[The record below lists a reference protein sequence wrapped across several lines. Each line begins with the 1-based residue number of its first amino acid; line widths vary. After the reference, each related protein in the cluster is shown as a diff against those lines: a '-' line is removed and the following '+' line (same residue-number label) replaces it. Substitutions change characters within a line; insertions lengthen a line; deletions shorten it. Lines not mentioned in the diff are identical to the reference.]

1 MSLCPRCGRYSRTIR
16 WNRLV
21 NITLYNVVMRG
32 NSGHGISM
40 PTNGLSKLRAAPL
53 KSSPAFAPS
62 SFVFENLLIDGGGE
76 GGIYWCA
83 PHLPVYCLCPALPC
97 DARTSVAKS
106 SLGSVCR
113 DNMGEKTAAGQL
125 LVRNA
130 TIRAT
135 QQAGLQVKW
144 RGLPRTTSRSVWST
158 SASAMW
164 RRLTTALVKA
174 RCRPHPPFATAAL
187 A

>member
-1 MSLCPRCGRYSRTIR
+1 MSSLWTIQPNDPL
-16 WNRLV
+16 NRLV

-76 GGIYWCA
+76 GGIYW
-83 PHLPVYCLCPALPC
+83 
-97 DARTSVAKS
+97 
-106 SLGSVCR
+106 

-125 LVRNA
+125 HVRNA

-135 QQAGLQVKW
+135 QQAGL
-144 RGLPRTTSRSVWST
+144 
-158 SASAMW
+158 
-164 RRLTTALVKA
+164 
-174 RCRPHPPFATAAL
+174 
-187 A
+187 